1 MAESVKITHAD
12 MRNFIKYINFISQ
25 NIILHEEEYGLNLQ
39 LDCYNPFAKEDQ
51 PARARVADITHAMGI
66 TVIQSSRRR
75 AVNNKPVDSS
85 AEEIYFLHVKEIPE
99 WIEAQMNSVD
109 QERLPAILHQ
119 VMRDHVQNAANRS
132 AALELLKPYLAQER
146 LECGLDEALQT
157 FVCLKDRLSTIIE
170 VLGALTAVHDVIGMW
185 AEETNRIGLLYENTL
200 PRAKFEEEMERIGE
214 IFINTTVLPL
224 V

>member
-1 MAESVKITHAD
+1 MSEPVKITHAD

-25 NIILHEEEYGLNLQ
+25 NIIMHEEEYGLNLQ
-39 LDCYNPFAKEDQ
+39 LDCYNPFAKEDL
-51 PARARVADITHAMGI
+51 PARARVADITHAMGV

-85 AEEIYFLHVKEIPE
+85 AEEIFFLHVKEIPE

-132 AALELLKPYLAQER
+132 AALEFLKPYLAQER
-146 LECGLDEALQT
+146 LECGLDEALET
-157 FVCLKDRLSTIIE
+157 FMWLKDRLSTIVE

-185 AEETNRIGLLYENTL
+185 ADETNRVGLLY
-200 PRAKFEEEMERIGE
+200 
-214 IFINTTVLPL
+214 
-224 V
+224 